1 MDVYFLTRKQ
11 KINVSTLTEKP
22 SKTYPFF
29 SSLCGWTMYPK
40 LKMYLM
46 AKDFLSPKESAEY
59 QWSRHGPLNTEG
71 KVYSVDLY
79 P

>member
-1 MDVYFLTRKQ
+1 
-11 KINVSTLTEKP
+11 
-22 SKTYPFF
+22 
-29 SSLCGWTMYPK
+29 
-40 LKMYLM
+40 M